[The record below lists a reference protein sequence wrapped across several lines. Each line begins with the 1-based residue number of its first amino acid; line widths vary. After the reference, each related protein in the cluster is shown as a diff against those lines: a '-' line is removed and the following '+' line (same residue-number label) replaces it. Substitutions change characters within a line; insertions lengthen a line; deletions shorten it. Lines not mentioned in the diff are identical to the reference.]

1 MAVLVGL
8 GIGVLMLRTYLE
20 RDSRFRITGTDAI
33 QAAGLTEV
41 SRPEMLSVFGEDVGR
56 NVFFIPLSERRRQLE
71 QLAWVEHASVMRL
84 LPDRIRVSVVERK
97 PVAFT
102 RHGNE
107 IGLVDASGVLLTM
120 PASAMARHHYS
131 FPVLTGIDAG
141 DTAAARAKRMAVYQ
155 RLMAELGTGG
165 RRATEQLSEID
176 LTDPEDA
183 RVTMPEQGGDI
194 LAHFGDDRFLERYE
208 RYRTHIAE
216 WKQQYPHLA
225 SVDLRYDQQV
235 VLEMNPGKGPADT
248 AAGDASAG
256 TAQAAEVKTASTTKG
271 KPSAMNKPNLARP
284 AKLAGGTAAKQS
296 AASAAKKSLAA
307 KKAALS
313 ASKRKTVKKPVKPAA
328 QSKRA
333 ASGAMIEYGG

>member
-41 SRPEMLSVFGEDVGR
+41 SRPEMLTVFGEDVGR
-56 NVFFIPLSERRRQLE
+56 NVFFISLSERRRQLE
-71 QLAWVEHASVMRL
+71 QLPWVEHATVMRL
-84 LPDRIRVSVVERK
+84 LPDRIRVSVVERR

-107 IGLVDASGVLLTM
+107 IGLVDANGVLLSM

-131 FPVLTGIDAG
+131 FPVVTGIDAG
-141 DTAAARAKRMAVYQ
+141 DTASARQKRMAVYQ
-155 RLMAELGTGG
+155 RLMAELGSGG

-176 LTDPEDA
+176 MTDPEDA

-194 LAHFGDDRFLERYE
+194 LAHFGDDRFLERFE

-235 VLEMNPGKGPADT
+235 VLEMNPGKGTAD
-248 AAGDASAG
+248 AVAGDAG
-256 TAQAAEVKTASTTKG
+256 TAQVAEGKAPLTAKG
-271 KPSAMNKPNLARP
+271 KPSAVKKQDSARLA
-284 AKLAGGTAAKQS
+284 KTAGVTTAKQS
-296 AASAAKKSLAA
+296 TSSASKKSLAA
-307 KKAALS
+307 KKTALS
-313 ASKRKTVKKPVKPAA
+313 ASKRKTVKKPVKPAS
-328 QSKRA
+328 QKKRA
-333 ASGAMIEYGG
+333 ASGAKMQGGG